1 MLSTKIVYWIS
12 TIMVSAMM
20 IYSSYGYFYSPIEG
34 KLFAHLGFPTYFR
47 IELAIAK
54 LIGVLLLLAPITGRV
69 KEWTYAGFSYIFVSA
84 IIAHAVTDIPL
95 SYHLSPILFCM
106 LLLVSYI
113 TYRRY
118 HISRSVTGSINT

>member
-12 TIMVSAMM
+12 TIMVCAMM
-20 IYSSYGYFYSPIEG
+20 IFSSYGYFYSPVDA
-34 KLFAHLGFPTYFR
+34 KSFAHLGFPTYFR

-54 LIGVLLLLAPITGRV
+54 LIGVILLLAPINGRI
-69 KEWTYAGFSYIFVSA
+69 KEWTYAGFSYIFISA

-95 SYHLSPILFCM
+95 SYHMSPILFCI

-118 HISRSVTGSINT
+118 NISRTIISRI